1 MRTRGPQ
8 GPETIESRDMPV
20 PRLARIR
27 IYPIK
32 SLDPVEVDS
41 IGIYPHGK
49 LEHDRSFALFEG
61 GGDIIKAKKFSEVH
75 RLHAR
80 VDLETLR
87 AAFRIHGQR
96 GDHYFHLEYERP
108 LIGEWLSRHFERP
121 VKLQRDEFLGFA
133 DDWTATG
140 PTLISTATIETVAS
154 WFDDLSPEEV
164 RGRLRTNLE
173 IDGVPP
179 FWEDRLYGPVEGGLV
194 PFRIGEVELEGK
206 NACQR
211 CPVPAR
217 DVETGETTPK
227 FAGIFASKRK
237 ESLPEWAHRDRFD
250 HFYRVAINTVAGKI
264 GRGARLRV
272 GDKVEVEVAA

>member
-1 MRTRGPQ
+1 M
-8 GPETIESRDMPV
+8 PE

-49 LEHDRSFALFEG
+49 LEHDRSFAIFEG
-61 GGDIIKAKKFSEVH
+61 DGDIFKAKKFSEVH
-75 RLHAR
+75 RLHAE
-80 VDLETLR
+80 VDPESLR
-87 AAFRIHGQR
+87 AAFRIQGQE
-96 GDHYFHLEYERP
+96 GDHFFHLEHERP

-133 DDWTATG
+133 DDWTANG
-140 PTLISTATIETVAS
+140 PTLISAATIEIVAS
-154 WFDDLSPEEV
+154 WFDDLSPGEV

-179 FWEDRLYGPVEGGLV
+179 FWEDRLYGSSEGDLV
-194 PFRIGEVELEGK
+194 PFRIGDVELEGK

-217 DVETGETTPK
+217 DVETGEPTPK
-227 FAGIFASKRK
+227 FARIFSTKRM
-237 ESLPEWAHRDRFD
+237 ETLPEWAHRERFD
-250 HFYRVAINTVAGKI
+250 HFYRVAINTVAGEI
-264 GRGARLRV
+264 GPGARLRV
-272 GDKVEVEVAA
+272 GDEVKIGTGK